1 VGRWRDWVEKN
12 EEFIETLQAEIDEC
26 QDLER
31 SARTEEFAEG
41 VRGRIEAK
49 ARKIADLEKR
59 NEELEM
65 KLADATSSSY

>member
-12 EEFIETLQAEIDEC
+12 EELIEKLQAEIDEC
-26 QDLER
+26 EDLER
-31 SARTEEFAEG
+31 SARSEEFAES
-41 VRGRIEAK
+41 VRNRIETK

-65 KLADATSSSY
+65 KLCGS